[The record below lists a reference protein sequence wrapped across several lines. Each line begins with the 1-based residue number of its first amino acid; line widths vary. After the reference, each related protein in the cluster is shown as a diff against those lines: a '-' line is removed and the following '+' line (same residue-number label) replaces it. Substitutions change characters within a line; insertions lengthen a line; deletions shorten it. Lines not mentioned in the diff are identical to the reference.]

1 MKTYK
6 ISILSLLLAL
16 LFLAGCSDRKKFFED
31 ERYEKMV
38 YIVSDNNNIH
48 NLVYDLDGKDGNIRN
63 LSIACSGTNPT
74 EEPVTIS
81 LTEDTVLLMNITIR
95 TLSKIIAD
103 MPSRWTRKTMR

>member
-81 LTEDTVLLMNITIR
+81 LQKTQFFWMNITIR

>member
-48 NLVYDLDGKDGNIRN
+48 NLVYDLDDKDGNIRN
-63 LSIACSGTNPT
+63 LTQFFW
-74 EEPVTIS
+74 
-81 LTEDTVLLMNITIR
+81 MNITIR

>member
-48 NLVYDLDGKDGNIRN
+48 NLVYDLDVKTVIHAICRLRVAEPIRQRN
-63 LSIACSGTNPT
+63 
-74 EEPVTIS
+74 
-81 LTEDTVLLMNITIR
+81 R
-95 TLSKIIAD
+95 
-103 MPSRWTRKTMR
+103 

>member
-63 LSIACSGTNPT
+63 LSIVA
-74 EEPVTIS
+74 EPIRQRNRLQYRSQKTQFFW
-81 LTEDTVLLMNITIR
+81 MNITIR

>member
-48 NLVYDLDGKDGNIRN
+48 NLVYDLDGKDGNTRPICRLRVAEPIRQRN
-63 LSIACSGTNPT
+63 
-74 EEPVTIS
+74 
-81 LTEDTVLLMNITIR
+81 R
-95 TLSKIIAD
+95 
-103 MPSRWTRKTMR
+103 

>member
-74 EEPVTIS
+74 EEPVFRQ
-81 LTEDTVLLMNITIR
+81 D
-95 TLSKIIAD
+95 
-103 MPSRWTRKTMR
+103 

>member
-63 LSIACSGTNPT
+63 LSIACSRNQSDRGTG
-74 EEPVTIS
+74 
-81 LTEDTVLLMNITIR
+81 DNIAHR
-95 TLSKIIAD
+95 RHS
-103 MPSRWTRKTMR
+103 SSG

>member
-1 MKTYK
+1 MKTYS

-63 LSIACSGTNPT
+63 LSIAWNQSDRGTGYNIAHRRHSSSG
-74 EEPVTIS
+74 
-81 LTEDTVLLMNITIR
+81 
-95 TLSKIIAD
+95 
-103 MPSRWTRKTMR
+103 